1 MAHDARS
8 IAGREVH
15 IMTGAGDGTA
25 WASTGTALLV
35 APRFHGELMNY
46 VTAAGLLVAAVIHL
60 LPVSGVAGAGTLSRL
75 YGIDVADPNTG
86 ILLQHRALMFGILGA
101 LMLAAIPWPSL
112 RLAALLVG
120 LASAASFMVVALGVG
135 GYNDAIRRV
144 VVADGVA
151 TVSLALALV
160 AHLMASGTRVP

>member
-1 MAHDARS
+1 
-8 IAGREVH
+8 
-15 IMTGAGDGTA
+15 
-25 WASTGTALLV
+25 
-35 APRFHGELMNY
+35 MNY
-46 VTAAGLLVAAVIHL
+46 VTVAGLLVAAAIHL

-75 YGIDVADPNTG
+75 YGIDVADPNTA